1 MPAAGAGGFDVAVDS
16 LSVAELLDR
25 RAELLAG
32 RAAPGRAADRAD
44 EGHAARVELDALRGE
59 LATRLSE
66 HPPVVRR
73 VTLDDPDELL
83 DQLVA
88 TEPVHPVRSP
98 QDAADRLDD
107 DRRCFVLAHPELPDR
122 PLNVVWCALVDD
134 AARLAG
140 DAAPAGGRLDDLG
153 SILDPTAPTGDP
165 RGADTAVFY
174 SIWTAEPGSV
184 GLPGGRT
191 LLEGAVSTLRS
202 ELVGLSTFLTLSP
215 VPGLRDSLEGRS
227 DRAEWGGEAVEPTAV
242 ERAAVEFLTT
252 LDEHGR
258 PIDPVARFHLG
269 NGARLLAVHA
279 DADRSDAGRRRSWGL
294 MANYRYEPEDRAA
307 NRRALADGQVAVG
320 PDLAR

>member
-1 MPAAGAGGFDVAVDS
+1 MTLPGSPAT
-16 LSVAELLDR
+16 
-25 RAELLAG
+25 
-32 RAAPGRAADRAD
+32 P
-44 EGHAARVELDALRGE
+44 
-59 LATRLSE
+59 
-66 HPPVVRR
+66 HPPGGASTTSDPSWTQRRRPAIHVVR
-73 VTLDDPDELL
+73 TL
-83 DQLVA
+83 
-88 TEPVHPVRSP
+88 RS
-98 QDAADRLDD
+98 
-107 DRRCFVLAHPELPDR
+107 
-122 PLNVVWCALVDD
+122 
-134 AARLAG
+134 
-140 DAAPAGGRLDDLG
+140 
-153 SILDPTAPTGDP
+153 S
-165 RGADTAVFY
+165 Y

-252 LDEHGR
+252 LDDHGR

-307 NRRALADGQVAVG
+307 NRRALADGRVAVG
-320 PDLAR
+320 PDLGR